1 MDYRIFLYARLICSF
16 ISFFIHRYNYRYYCK
31 SHFAIEK
38 SQTLYIR
45 WSIFQTIIIRRLMHI
60 ELVQVWVFLSFS
72 TWSKILSNIHVCKK
86 IKVNKDFQSWVTS
99 AEAYNYGSIWRESKK
114 NDNCNTCTQIPECNR
129 WTIIHIKLRK
139 SVILMKD
146 IKNM

>member
-72 TWSKILSNIHVCKK
+72 TSSKIFPNIHVCKK
-86 IKVNKDFQSWVTS
+86 IKVNKHFQSRVTS
-99 AEAYNYGSIWRESKK
+99 AKAYNYGSIWRGFKK
-114 NDNCNTCTQIPECNR
+114 NDMVLNSYCLYMYLNINKTVIRVNR
-129 WTIIHIKLRK
+129 YPNSIDTY
-139 SVILMKD
+139 
-146 IKNM
+146 

>member
-1 MDYRIFLYARLICSF
+1 
-16 ISFFIHRYNYRYYCK
+16 
-31 SHFAIEK
+31 
-38 SQTLYIR
+38 
-45 WSIFQTIIIRRLMHI
+45 MHI

-146 IKNM
+146 IKKHVKASETGSGLFIFLYIYSCGKNSSKFPSILV

>member
-1 MDYRIFLYARLICSF
+1 
-16 ISFFIHRYNYRYYCK
+16 
-31 SHFAIEK
+31 
-38 SQTLYIR
+38 
-45 WSIFQTIIIRRLMHI
+45 MHI

-114 NDNCNTCTQIPECNR
+114 MTT
-129 WTIIHIKLRK
+129 
-139 SVILMKD
+139 VIRVHRYPNAID
-146 IKNM
+146 EP